1 METKVRII
9 NKYPNRRLY
18 DTEESRYIK
27 LSEIRALIENGE
39 QIKVVDSKTKE
50 DITRSILL
58 QIIMEQESNNE
69 PLFSN
74 SNLEDFIRYYSE
86 NSREA
91 FGMFMGS
98 NLKFFQEQ
106 QETIQRQMQELMELS
121 PLDFWREAT
130 NRNID
135 LWRKMQDNFMGSPKG
150 RKK

>member
-1 METKVRII
+1 METQTRII

-27 LSEIRALIENGE
+27 LSEIKALIETGTA
-39 QIKVVDSKTKE
+39 IKVLDSKTKD

-69 PLFSN
+69 PLFSTE
-74 SNLEDFIRYYSE
+74 NLEDFIRYYGE

-98 NLKFFQEQ
+98 NLQFFQEQ
-106 QETIQRQMQELMELS
+106 QDQIQRQMKEFMELS
-121 PLDFWREAT
+121 PLDFWTEAT
-130 NRNID
+130 NKNLD
-135 LWRKMQDNFMGSPKG
+135 LWRKMQDNFISTTGI
-150 RKK
+150 KK

>member
-1 METKVRII
+1 MEAKTRII

-27 LSEIRALIENGE
+27 LSEIRALIEDGE

-69 PLFSN
+69 PLFST

-98 NLKFFQEQ
+98 NLSFFQEQ
-106 QETIQRQMQELMELS
+106 QEQMQRQMKELMEFS
-121 PLDFWREAT
+121 PLEFWREAT
-130 NRNID
+130 SRNVD
-135 LWRKMQDNFMGSPKG
+135 LWRKMQENLLSSTG
-150 RKK
+150 KKK